1 MYIQYIQRK
10 DNASTRATVT
20 VTDRHTTAAPLT
32 EAIAPL
38 IVIMPDRSI
47 LMKLVGTSA
56 LRMTAGQKGNTYVD
70 QSSDR
75 TSCSPMSVTN
85 FT

>member
-1 MYIQYIQRK
+1 MYSK
-10 DNASTRATVT
+10 STETTHQHPATVT
-20 VTDRHTTAAPLT
+20 VTVRHTTAAPLT

-70 QSSDR
+70 QSSER
-75 TSCSPMSVTN
+75 TSCRPMSVTN